1 MQLREPW
8 AREWSLKSGKCLVL
22 MDVHK
27 RYGQPARGTYNK
39 TADGKLEIVKVR
51 FGKKAGGGKK
61 GGKKSE
67 PPATQA
73 N

>member
-1 MQLREPW
+1 
-8 AREWSLKSGKCLVL
+8 